1 MRASSIWEDEGVQS
15 GSHEEHWLQAEREI
29 LHEFD
34 QLDGND
40 VPNLE
45 ALREAA
51 REHTDA
57 FIVATDLID
66 ARRRRG
72 FASSLITW
80 STVRRCP
87 SKYGLRDWTDLLRFA
102 HRRRRRHSEMRWAEY
117 ATAGG
122 RCSVSQLRATS
133 AVPSPTAPAARQVFR
148 LWGLCRTWPWQLAT
162 RVGGNGSLWRWFRGT
177 DQFG

>member
-1 MRASSIWEDEGVQS
+1 MWEDEGVQS
-15 GSHEEHWLQAEREI
+15 GRHEEHWLQAEREI

-72 FASSLITW
+72 FASSPDH
-80 STVRRCP
+80 VE
-87 SKYGLRDWTDLLRFA
+87 YGSQMSLQIWT
-102 HRRRRRHSEMRWAEY
+102 S
-117 ATAGG
+117 
-122 RCSVSQLRATS
+122 
-133 AVPSPTAPAARQVFR
+133 R
-148 LWGLCRTWPWQLAT
+148 L
-162 RVGGNGSLWRWFRGT
+162 
-177 DQFG
+177 D